1 MSNDSIY
8 DWGIFNNVNG
18 QKVYVDKKYMVFI
31 TDLIHFTDEAS
42 VPILAQDESQSNLE
56 ESELKNT
63 NKGI

>member
-1 MSNDSIY
+1 
-8 DWGIFNNVNG
+8 
-18 QKVYVDKKYMVFI
+18 MVFI